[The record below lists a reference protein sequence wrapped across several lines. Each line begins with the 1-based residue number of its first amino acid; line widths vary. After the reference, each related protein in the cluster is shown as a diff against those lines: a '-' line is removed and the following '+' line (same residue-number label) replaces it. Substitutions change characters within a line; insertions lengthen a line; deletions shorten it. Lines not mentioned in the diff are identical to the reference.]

1 MKILCSVIHNHELK
15 KPKFEYF
22 LNNVQTCKAN
32 CLRVP
37 AQKDKLEE
45 NTQMYSSEWN
55 MIQHEEEEED
65 QQNTTGE
72 LTGDTLTEFLQLL
85 NQEDISDAIL
95 DPKVIDL
102 SFLRKKGD
110 MLADTKTWH
119 N

>member
-1 MKILCSVIHNHELK
+1 
-15 KPKFEYF
+15 
-22 LNNVQTCKAN
+22 
-32 CLRVP
+32 
-37 AQKDKLEE
+37 
-45 NTQMYSSEWN
+45 

-102 SFLRKKGD
+102 SFLRKRETCLRIRKLG
-110 MLADTKTWH
+110 TIKY
-119 N
+119 